1 MNEARV
7 LNVEAQ
13 EKTVM
18 DYMELCLA
26 YDMAFDFDTKSGVM
40 DIAYHTIYDDY
51 AQLYFSDG
59 GAFER
64 AFMEYSDDVHEY
76 GAQDSYFGILELIR
90 LDIMHQIYLKHG
102 LIEHPRNKYRRRGDY
117 SGVLECLQLAVD
129 KDCMIDYYG
138 NIVKIENTSPDR
150 PPCTIV
156 ISMQRGR
163 YMTGM
168 YRRQGITI
176 DVPDVKAVQK
186 VLQEINN

>member
-51 AQLYFSDG
+51 AQLYFSEEG
-59 GAFER
+59 QFEQ

-90 LDIMHQIYLKHG
+90 LDIMHQIYLDHG

-117 SGVLECLQLAVD
+117 SGVLECLKLAVN
-129 KDCMIDYYG
+129 KRCVIDYYG
-138 NIVKIENTSPDR
+138 NIVKIESTSSKQPS
-150 PPCTIV
+150 CTIV
-156 ISMQRGR
+156 ISMQRGQ

-168 YRRQGITI
+168 YRRRGVTI
-176 DVPDVKAVQK
+176 DVPDLREMQK
-186 VLQEINN
+186 ILENLKH